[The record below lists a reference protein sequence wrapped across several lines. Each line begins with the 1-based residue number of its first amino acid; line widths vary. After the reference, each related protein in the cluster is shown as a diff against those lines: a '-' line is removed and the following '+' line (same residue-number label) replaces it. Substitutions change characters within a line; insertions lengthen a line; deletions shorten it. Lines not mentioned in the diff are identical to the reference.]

1 MGRGMMGMIGW
12 LAAGAMMVSPV
23 QAAAPEMRQVA
34 PGVHVLI
41 GTSGNVL
48 ILPGKDGVLIVDD
61 ERPTDYAEIVAG
73 VAKVS
78 PLPVRT
84 VINTHW
90 HLDHSGANGPFRA
103 AGATVIAQR
112 NVCLRRSVDQ
122 FMPAYNKTIPAAE
135 VAVLPNRLFDTD
147 MELRVGAERV
157 TLTYAPAAHTDGDTI
172 VRLERA
178 NVIHMGDIYF
188 NGIWPFIDRASGGSV
203 VGVLRAVGAV
213 IAISDEHTV
222 IVPAH
227 GDIATRADLMKYRT
241 MLSIVMNEV
250 RGLIAI
256 GKTRDEVIAANPASR
271 FRAGMVGNEDG
282 FVGAVFDSFAGPAPL
297 AAKGLAG
304 VCA

>member
-1 MGRGMMGMIGW
+1 MGVIGW
-12 LAAGAMMVSPV
+12 LAAGAMIVSPV
-23 QAAAPEMRQVA
+23 QAASPEIRQVA

-48 ILPGKDGVLIVDD
+48 IAPGKDGVLIVDD

-103 AGATVIAQR
+103 TGATVIAQR
-112 NVCLRRSVDQ
+112 NVCIRRSVDQ
-122 FMPAYNKTIPAAE
+122 YMPAYSKTIPAAP
-135 VAVLPNRLFDTD
+135 VAALPNRLFDTRLV
-147 MELRVGAERV
+147 LRVGAERV
-157 TLTYAPAAHTDGDTI
+157 TLTYVPAAHTDGDTI

-178 NVIHMGDIYF
+178 NVIHLGDIYF
-188 NGIWPFIDRASGGSV
+188 NGIWPFIDRTSGGSV
-203 VGVLRAVGAV
+203 QGLIRAVDA
-213 IAISDEHTV
+213 ALAMADARTV

-227 GDIATRADLMKYRT
+227 GGVATRADLVKYRA
-241 MLSIVMNEV
+241 MLVAVAADVQARIG
-250 RGLIAI
+250 RGE
-256 GKTRDEVIAANPASR
+256 TRAQVTAAKPAARWS
-271 FRAGMVGNEDG
+271 AGMVGNEDG
-282 FVGAVFDSFAGPAPL
+282 FVGAVFDSFAGPAPV

-304 VCA
+304 VCGGSK